1 MNDLLPPSTQKE
13 AVDLGD
19 LRLGILHESLQCVEL
34 LTENS
39 INYKR
44 EDGLYRRI
52 PVKHDITE
60 NQFNTL
66 LDDNPFVI
74 VRLGE
79 QDDLHSND
87 KKICGDSI
95 IRSQEQE
102 YVDVLVKEDLHQ
114 TDEPVGVD
122 PDARCN
128 SQGLSF
134 DEDPGKDIPYFDN
147 VLTPPFFSRFGLS
160 SSTTVDQ
167 VPEKVKLLKRDSKRP
182 LFGYGAHKSLQA
194 LLVEQPTCSQSSL
207 RTSLQTAVEL
217 EWATLPLYLTS
228 LYTIKSGANSEGEIR
243 VFNVSLQEMIH
254 FGQANNLLI
263 SVGGI
268 PIINAS
274 TAPSYPTKGL
284 PGGVL
289 QHLPIS
295 LKKLSIDHVYST
307 FMGVEIPRN
316 SSAVY
321 PPIINDLYTIG
332 AFYNEILSCMKYL
345 GNQIFA
351 NASLDKQ
358 VVFDWLPSRGVL
370 YQVDNL
376 TVAEMAIN
384 EIIDQGE
391 GTSPVDPVDAL
402 TNQYAH
408 FYKFEEIVCQKGLI
422 PVGNMRY
429 AYQGNPVPFNATGVY
444 NMVDNPNKNTIPPN
458 TECYNATREFNVK
471 YVTLMKMLE
480 ETFTGNPSLIGNAVS
495 YMKYVIPPA
504 AQYVVKLPLQPGSP
518 YNCGPVWDLDWD

>member
-1 MNDLLPPSTQKE
+1 M
-13 AVDLGD
+13 DLGD
-19 LRLGILHESLQCVEL
+19 LRLGILHESLKCVEL

-39 INYKR
+39 IDYLR
-44 EDGLYRRI
+44 EDGMYRRI
-52 PVKHDITE
+52 PVKYDITE
-60 NQFNTL
+60 KQFNTL
-66 LDDNPFVI
+66 LDDNPLVI

-79 QDDLHSND
+79 QDNLHSND

-114 TDEPVGVD
+114 TDEPVGSD

-147 VLTPPFFSRFGLS
+147 ILTPPFFSRFGLS

-167 VPEKVKLLKRDSKRP
+167 VPEKVKLLKRDPKRP

-194 LLVEQPTCSQSSL
+194 LLVEHPTCSQSSL

-228 LYTIKSGANSEGEIR
+228 LYTIKSGANSQGEIR

-263 SVGGI
+263 SVGGV

-289 QHLPIS
+289 QNLPIS
-295 LKKLSIDHVYST
+295 LKKLSIDHVYNT

-321 PPIINDLYTIG
+321 PPVINDLYTIG
-332 AFYNEILSCMKYL
+332 AFYNEILSCMKDL

-358 VVFDWLPSRGVL
+358 VVFPWLPSRGVL

-376 TVAEMAIN
+376 EVAEMAIN

-391 GTSPVDPVDAL
+391 GTSPVDPVDVL
-402 TNQYAH
+402 SNQYAH
-408 FYKFEEIVCQKGLI
+408 YYKFEEIVCQRGLI

-444 NMVDNPNKNTIPPN
+444 NMVDNPGKNTIPPN
-458 TECYNATREFNVK
+458 TECYNATREFNAK

-480 ETFTGNPSLIGNAVS
+480 ETFTENPSLIGDAVS
-495 YMKYVIPPA
+495 YMKNEIPPA
-504 AQYVVKLPLQPGSP
+504 AQYVVQLPLKPGSP